1 MGLIIGAVLA
11 FWFLDPPWQ
20 YLVLIPLAL
29 WEAFEVYLFLK
40 WRGVPSITGPE
51 ALVGKRGEAITECRP
66 DGQVRVRGE
75 IWQAHCRDGVGT
87 RTEVEVT
94 AVEGLLLH
102 VAPIRSPRSDPGS
115 ASALDTRTPKA

>member
-1 MGLIIGAVLA
+1 MSLIVGAVLA

-29 WEAFEVYLFLK
+29 WEALEVYLILK
-40 WRGVPSITGPE
+40 WRGVPSVTGPE
-51 ALVGKRGEAITECRP
+51 AMVGRRGEAVTVCRP

-75 IWQAHCRDGVGT
+75 IWRARCRDGVDAGD
-87 RTEVEVT
+87 EVEVA

-102 VAPIRSPRSDPGS
+102 VTSIRSPRSDPGS
-115 ASALDTRTPKA
+115 AGALDTQTPTA